1 MAHGL
6 TGTWAGGTP
15 GADGSSARSPGS
27 AQRGGPGRGVGPGGQ
42 WEWTVDWPSC
52 QPEWLTSRKR
62 VSRGGGPVGQ
72 CWLMSTGG
80 EREPS
85 GGSGRPQSALW
96 CCRQE
101 CPGGAGLWGCSRGGG
116 QVQAALAS
124 RPPAPTAVVLGRVP
138 VSALKSAPPARAC
151 PGPGSRE
158 PGQTLGSW
166 KCRPSCR
173 EPSVAGGG
181 CGGDRPEGRCGC
193 TGTRGAAARRVGA
206 AARPGGA
213 MAASES
219 WSHPLHSTW
228 PRLTCASLS
237 FLICKTGL
245 QRGHTRT
252 GRRETRAGLLV
263 HAGARRPGSGPGW
276 TLPASVFPPDEWTH
290 PLSPPHKLPCG
301 LRGLRSVHCQDSAT
315 LGVMEPQLSS
325 VYLRGA
331 SGEPGQTPPRAVG
344 VRTRPGSADAAW
356 T

>member
-1 MAHGL
+1 MSRVGVL
-6 TGTWAGGTP
+6 GGP
-15 GADGSSARSPGS
+15 SLPFGVAARSALGVPGF
-27 AQRGGPGRGVGPGGQ
+27 GGAA
-42 WEWTVDWPSC
+42 
-52 QPEWLTSRKR
+52 
-62 VSRGGGPVGQ
+62 
-72 CWLMSTGG
+72 G
-80 EREPS
+80 EGAR
-85 GGSGRPQSALW
+85 
-96 CCRQE
+96 CRQR
-101 CPGGAGLWGCSRGGG
+101 SRP
-116 QVQAALAS
+116 
-124 RPPAPTAVVLGRVP
+124 RPPALTAVVLGRVP

-193 TGTRGAAARRVGA
+193 TGTRGAAARHVGA

-219 WSHPLHSTW
+219 RSHPLHSTW

-344 VRTRPGSADAAW
+344 VRTRPGSADVAW